1 MDGFR
6 ENEKIIVVAATNR
19 VLCLDDALLR
29 SGRFD
34 TKIKVELPNEEERFG
49 IVKLHLSKVF
59 LFFKKKEVLRLF
71 KEKTK
76 CWGFCGEGN
85 CSEIER
91 IFRSGFGKYCK

>member
-1 MDGFR
+1 MQLLAEMDGFR

-49 IVKLHLSKVF
+49 IVKLHLQKVSK
-59 LFFKKKEVLRLF
+59 LF
-71 KEKTK
+71 KLIHIVQK
-76 CWGFCGEGN
+76 
-85 CSEIER
+85 
-91 IFRSGFGKYCK
+91 

>member
-49 IVKLHLSKVF
+49 IIRLHLQKV
-59 LFFKKKEVLRLF
+59 
-71 KEKTK
+71 
-76 CWGFCGEGN
+76 
-85 CSEIER
+85 
-91 IFRSGFGKYCK
+91 

>member
-49 IVKLHLSKVF
+49 IVKLHLAKVKFKF
-59 LFFKKKEVLRLF
+59 LA
-71 KEKTK
+71 EK
-76 CWGFCGEGN
+76 
-85 CSEIER
+85 I
-91 IFRSGFGKYCK
+91 

>member
-34 TKIKVELPNEEERFG
+34 TKIRVELPNDQEREG
-49 IVKLHLSKVF
+49 IIELHLKKVF
-59 LFFKKKEVLRLF
+59 NCFIYYINNI
-71 KEKTK
+71 KEKTTS
-76 CWGFCGEGN
+76 F
-85 CSEIER
+85 
-91 IFRSGFGKYCK
+91 